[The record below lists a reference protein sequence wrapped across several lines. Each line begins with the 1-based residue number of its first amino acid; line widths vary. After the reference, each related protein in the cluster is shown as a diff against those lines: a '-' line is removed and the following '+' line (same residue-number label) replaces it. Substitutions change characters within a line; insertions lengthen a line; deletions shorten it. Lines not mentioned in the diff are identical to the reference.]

1 MPETSDD
8 QNRNQDQL
16 LIEQIRDRFRE
27 VESLIESMK
36 SKLPDGEKEKDL

>member
-1 MPETSDD
+1 MPEAADD
-8 QNRNQDQL
+8 QNPNHDQL

-36 SKLPDGEKEKDL
+36 SILPNGDQEKDL